1 MGQHHYPRRADRR
14 ALRHVRRRAC
24 PDLRRDAARQ
34 HCPRRSD
41 RARRLHRADDD
52 RHARPQPVA
61 RHHDRGADHGG
72 DRLRP
77 SARAA
82 QPHARRRRAAAAA
95 GDLRAFRHHPERA
108 ARALHRR
115 QPPAQSRRD
124 RGRELSAHGR
134 RVDRRASSAAIR
146 RRHCRH
152 RRAATFVLPH
162 GARPRVSRDVG
173 RSVGGAIDGPR
184 QPSYLRA
191 RHGAFACRHRGGGRL
206 HRRAHQFRSGDRPRA
221 ADLRLRGR
229 HHRRAREHV
238 GHARGRHH
246 PRRVAG
252 DRRADQSGL
261 AAPGRAPRLSPY
273 TGGAARGPVPEGAR
287 MTASFH
293 VEHATRASRIGT
305 AAFAAAIVLLAAAP
319 AWGGRDDLR
328 LLAEIYAYVALASL
342 WNLLAGYAGLVSVGQ
357 QAYVGLGAYL
367 LFALT
372 MLVGMP
378 PLIAIPLAGVIA
390 ALLSLPVAALIFRLR
405 GHYFAIGT
413 WIVAEVFR
421 LLASQ
426 VSVLGGGSGT
436 SLPVGIVT
444 SIASSRQMRE
454 FLIYWIALTLM
465 VAILIAIVLLL
476 RSRYGLAL
484 RAIRD
489 NELAAR
495 INGVNVTRVKL
506 IVYVITALGTAMV
519 GALIFLQKL
528 RISPDAAFS
537 VNDWTA
543 FVIFITV
550 IGGIGRVEGPIVGT
564 LVFFLLRQFLAD
576 LGTIYLIMLGLVAI
590 VVMLKAP
597 KGLWG
602 LAVERFAFQLFPL
615 ERRVVLADRGAPPHP
630 EAR

>member
-1 MGQHHYPRRADRR
+1 MN
-14 ALRHVRRRAC
+14 VRF
-24 PDLRRDAARQ
+24 
-34 HCPRRSD
+34 SD
-41 RARRLHRADDD
+41 RPARVTLAS
-52 RHARPQPVA
+52 VA
-61 RHHDRGADHGG
+61 V
-72 DRLRP
+72 
-77 SARAA
+77 
-82 QPHARRRRAAAAA
+82 
-95 GDLRAFRHHPERA
+95 
-108 ARALHRR
+108 ALI
-115 QPPAQSRRD
+115 A
-124 RGRELSAHGR
+124 
-134 RVDRRASSAAIR
+134 
-146 RRHCRH
+146 
-152 RRAATFVLPH
+152 
-162 GARPRVSRDVG
+162 
-173 RSVGGAIDGPR
+173 
-184 QPSYLRA
+184 
-191 RHGAFACRHRGGGRL
+191 
-206 HRRAHQFRSGDRPRA
+206 
-221 ADLRLRGR
+221 
-229 HHRRAREHV
+229 
-238 GHARGRHH
+238 
-246 PRRVAG
+246 
-252 DRRADQSGL
+252 
-261 AAPGRAPRLSPY
+261 
-273 TGGAARGPVPEGAR
+273 
-287 MTASFH
+287 
-293 VEHATRASRIGT
+293 
-305 AAFAAAIVLLAAAP
+305 LAAAP
-319 AWGGRDDLR
+319 WWGGRDDLR

-372 MLVGMP
+372 ILLGVP

-444 SIASSRQMRE
+444 SIAGTRQTRE

-465 VAILIAIVLLL
+465 VVILIAIVLLL

-489 NELAAR
+489 NELAAQS
-495 INGVNVTRVKL
+495 NGVNVTRVKL

-576 LGTIYLIMLGLVAI
+576 LGTIYLIMLGVVAI

-602 LAVERFAFQLFPL
+602 LVVEHFGFQLFPL
-615 ERRVVLADRGAPPHP
+615 ERRVVLTPTVRPRESGDRDKM
-630 EAR
+630 